1 MKSVVR
7 LALVDPKDSSRASLK
22 NLLLGIESVWL
33 EAECSSY
40 DYFFDVV
47 MQTQPDIALIA
58 IDSDP
63 NMALDLV
70 AQISNNLTNCAA
82 LVISSSQEGSLIL
95 RAMRNG
101 AREYLSQPLRLDDF
115 LAALDRIQQAHGG
128 RNEDGRTRSSQV
140 ITVAGVSGGLGCTAV
155 AVNLAC
161 MLAQNP
167 RNNVGIIDLDLALGD
182 ADVWLDIIPD
192 YTIQDV
198 ADNISRLDY
207 SLLKRSLTQHSC
219 GAFLLPRPVQ
229 MDDRPAIS
237 PDELRRVIALLKST
251 FTHLIIDVSKGYSP
265 LDLAAMESSDS
276 VLMITQL
283 DLPCLRNVV
292 RVMQFFDQKPGLTE
306 KIKIV
311 VNRMGLQD
319 ANISLSKALETIGR
333 EVYFQLP
340 NDYVSMVES
349 RNNGVPLLTHA
360 PKSRI
365 TKAIEQLALTFDQ
378 NTEQASDIKKAG
390 ELTKSKKG
398 LFSFLSSG
406 SR

>member
-1 MKSVVR
+1 MKVVR

-22 NLLLGIESVWL
+22 NLLLGIDAVWL

-47 MQTQPDIALIA
+47 TQTQPDIALIA
-58 IDSDP
+58 IDSDTTKG
-63 NMALDLV
+63 LDLI
-70 AQISNNLTNCAA
+70 AQISANLPGCAA
-82 LVISSSQEGSLIL
+82 LVISGSQEGSLIL

-101 AREYLSQPLRLDDF
+101 AREYLGLPLRLEDF
-115 LAALDRIQQAHGG
+115 LSALDRIQQTTHSRTDEG
-128 RNEDGRTRSSQV
+128 RVKSAQV
-140 ITVAGVSGGLGCTAV
+140 ITIAGVCGGVGCTAV
-155 AVNLAC
+155 AINLAC

-167 RNNVGIIDLDLALGD
+167 RNNVAIIDLDLALGD
-182 ADVWLDIIPD
+182 ADVWLDVIPD

-207 SLLKRSLTQHSC
+207 SLLKRSLTKHAS
-219 GAFLLPRPVQ
+219 GAYLLPRPVQ
-229 MDDRPAIS
+229 MDERPAIS
-237 PDELRRVIALLKST
+237 PDELRRVISLLKAT
-251 FTHLIIDVSKGYSP
+251 FTHLILDISKSFSV
-265 LDLAAMESSDS
+265 LDIAAMESSDN
-276 VLMITQL
+276 VLLITQL

-292 RVMQFFDQKPGLTE
+292 RLMQFFDQRPGLSE

-319 ANISLSKALETIGR
+319 ANISLNKALETIGR
-333 EVYFQLP
+333 EIYFQLP

-365 TKAIEQLALTFDQ
+365 TKAIEQLAQLLDPPVDDD
-378 NTEQASDIKKAG
+378 EKKSSEPA
-390 ELTKSKKG
+390 KAKKG
-398 LFSFLSSG
+398 LFSFLSSA
-406 SR
+406 SRG

>member
-1 MKSVVR
+1 MKVVR

-22 NLLLGIESVWL
+22 NLLLGIDTVWL

-40 DYFFDVV
+40 DYFLDVIA
-47 MQTQPDIALIA
+47 QTQPDIALIA
-58 IDSDP
+58 IDTDP
-63 NMALDLV
+63 TQGLDLV
-70 AQISNNLTNCAA
+70 AQISSSVPGCAA
-82 LVISSSQEGSLIL
+82 LVISGSQEGSLIL

-101 AREYLSQPLRLDDF
+101 AREFLSQPLRLEDF
-115 LAALDRIQQAHGG
+115 LPALERIQQTQVSRSDEG
-128 RNEDGRTRSSQV
+128 RAKASQV
-140 ITVAGVSGGLGCTAV
+140 ISIAGVSGGLGCTAI

-161 MLAQNP
+161 MLAKNE
-167 RNNVGIIDLDLALGD
+167 RNNVAIIDLDLALGD

-207 SLLKRSLTQHSC
+207 ALLKRSLTRHAC

-229 MDDRPAIS
+229 MDDRPAIT
-237 PDELRRVIALLKST
+237 PDELRRVIALLKAT
-251 FTHLIIDVSKGYSP
+251 FTHLIIDTSKSFSA
-265 LDLAAMESSDS
+265 LDLAVMEASDS
-276 VLMITQL
+276 VLLITQL

-292 RVMQFFDQKPGLTE
+292 RLMQYFDPKPGLPE
-306 KIKIV
+306 KTKII

-340 NDYVSMVES
+340 NDYIAVVES

-360 PKSRI
+360 PKARI
-365 TKAIEQLALTFDQ
+365 TKAIEQLAIQLDHGSDEPSKTLA
-378 NTEQASDIKKAG
+378 EQP
-390 ELTKSKKG
+390 KSKKG
-398 LFSFLSSG
+398 LFSFLSSAA
-406 SR
+406 R

>member
-1 MKSVVR
+1 MKVVR

-22 NLLLGIESVWL
+22 NLLLGIDAVWL

-40 DYFFDVV
+40 DYFVDVV
-47 MQTQPDIALIA
+47 TQTQPDIALIA
-58 IDSDP
+58 IDADP
-63 NMALDLV
+63 NKGLDLI
-70 AQISNNLTNCAA
+70 AQIAANQPGCAT
-82 LVISSSQEGSLIL
+82 LVISASQEGSLIL

-101 AREYLSQPLRLDDF
+101 AREYLSLPLRLEDF
-115 LAALDRIQQAHGG
+115 LSALDRIQQTTHS
-128 RNEDGRTRSSQV
+128 RTDEGRTKSAQV
-140 ITVAGVSGGLGCTAV
+140 ITVAGVCGGVGCTAI

-161 MLAQNP
+161 MLAVNP
-167 RNNVGIIDLDLALGD
+167 SNNVAVIDLDLALGD

-207 SLLKRSLTQHSC
+207 ALLKRSLTKHSS
-219 GAFLLPRPVQ
+219 GAYLLPRPVQ
-229 MDDRPAIS
+229 LDERVTIS
-237 PDELRRVIALLKST
+237 PDELRRVIALLKAT
-251 FTHLIIDVSKGYSP
+251 FTHLILDVSKSFTA
-265 LDLAAMESSDS
+265 LDLAAMECSDN
-276 VLMITQL
+276 VLLISQL

-292 RVMQFFDQKPGLTE
+292 RLMQFFDQRPGLPD

-319 ANISLSKALETIGR
+319 ANISLNKALETIGR
-333 EVYFQLP
+333 EIYFQLP

-349 RNNGVPLLTHA
+349 RNNGVPLMTHA

-365 TKAIEQLALTFDQ
+365 AKAIEQFAQLLDPPITDDDKPA
-378 NTEQASDIKKAG
+378 EPVKA
-390 ELTKSKKG
+390 KKG
-398 LFSFLSSG
+398 LFSFLSSA

>member
-1 MKSVVR
+1 MKVVR

-22 NLLLGIESVWL
+22 NLLLGIDAVWL

-47 MQTQPDIALIA
+47 TQTQPDIALIA

-63 NMALDLV
+63 TKGLDLIS
-70 AQISNNLTNCAA
+70 QISANLPGCAA
-82 LVISSSQEGSLIL
+82 LVISGSQEGSLIL

-101 AREYLSQPLRLDDF
+101 AREYLSLPLRLEDF
-115 LAALDRIQQAHGG
+115 LSALDRIQQTTHSRTDEG
-128 RNEDGRTRSSQV
+128 RVKSAQV
-140 ITVAGVSGGLGCTAV
+140 VTLAGVCGGVGCTAI

-161 MLAQNP
+161 MLAQNQ
-167 RNNVGIIDLDLALGD
+167 RNNVAIIDLNLSLGD
-182 ADVWLDIIPD
+182 ADVWLDVIPD

-207 SLLKRSLTQHSC
+207 ALLKRSLTKHSS
-219 GAFLLPRPVQ
+219 GAYLLPRPVQ
-229 MDDRPAIS
+229 MDERPAIS
-237 PDELRRVIALLKST
+237 PDELRRVISLLKAT
-251 FTHLIIDVSKGYSP
+251 FTHLILDTSKSFSP
-265 LDLAAMESSDS
+265 LDIAAMECSDN
-276 VLMITQL
+276 VLLITQL

-292 RVMQFFDQKPGLTE
+292 RLMQFFDQRRGLPE
-306 KIKIV
+306 KVKIV

-319 ANISLSKALETIGR
+319 ANISLNKALETIGR
-333 EVYFQLP
+333 EIYFQLP

-365 TKAIEQLALTFDQ
+365 TKAIENLAQLLDPPVDDD
-378 NTEQASDIKKAG
+378 EKKSSEPA
-390 ELTKSKKG
+390 KAKKG
-398 LFSFLSSG
+398 LFSFLSSA

>member
-7 LALVDPKDSSRASLK
+7 LALVDPKDSNRASLK
-22 NLLLGIESVWL
+22 NLLLGLDAVWL

-40 DYFFDVV
+40 EYFFDVIA
-47 MQTQPDIALIA
+47 QTQPDIALIA

-63 NMALDLV
+63 NMGLDLV
-70 AQISNNLTNCAA
+70 AQITNNLPNCAA
-82 LVISSSQEGSLIL
+82 LVISGSQEGSLIL

-101 AREYLSQPLRLDDF
+101 AREFLAQPLKLDDF
-115 LAALDRIQQAHGG
+115 LAALDRINQSQNI
-128 RNEDGRTRSSQV
+128 RNEDGPKKNSQV
-140 ITVAGVSGGLGCTAV
+140 LTVASVSGGLGSTAI

-167 RNNVGIIDLDLALGD
+167 RNNVAIIDLDLALGD

-207 SLLKRSLTQHSC
+207 ALLKRSLTRHAC

-229 MDDRPAIS
+229 MDDRPVIS
-237 PDELRRVIALLKST
+237 PDELRRVIALLKAT
-251 FTHLIIDVSKGYSP
+251 FTHLIVDLSKSYTP
-265 LDLAAMESSDS
+265 LDLAAIESSDS
-276 VLMITQL
+276 VLLVTQL

-292 RVMQFFDQKPGLTE
+292 RTMQFFDQKEGLAE
-306 KIKIV
+306 KVKII

-319 ANISLSKALETIGR
+319 ANISLNKALETIGR
-333 EVYFQLP
+333 EIFFQLP

-349 RNNGVPLLTHA
+349 RNNGVPLLTYA
-360 PKSRI
+360 PKARI
-365 TKAIEQLALTFDQ
+365 TKALEELAQQLDLNAEPADT
-378 NTEQASDIKKAG
+378 KKPADPP
-390 ELTKSKKG
+390 KNKKG
-398 LFSFLSSG
+398 LFSFLSRA

>member
-1 MKSVVR
+1 MKVVR

-22 NLLLGIESVWL
+22 NLLLGIDAVWL

-47 MQTQPDIALIA
+47 TQTQPDIALIA

-63 NMALDLV
+63 VKGLDLI
-70 AQISNNLTNCAA
+70 AQISANLPGCAA
-82 LVISSSQEGSLIL
+82 LVISGSQEGSLIL

-101 AREYLSQPLRLDDF
+101 AREYLSLPLRLEDF
-115 LAALDRIQQAHGG
+115 LAALDRIQQTTHSRTDEG
-128 RNEDGRTRSSQV
+128 RVKSAQV
-140 ITVAGVSGGLGCTAV
+140 VTIAGVCGGVGCTAI

-167 RNNVGIIDLDLALGD
+167 RNNVAIIDLDLALGD
-182 ADVWLDIIPD
+182 ADVWLDVIPD

-207 SLLKRSLTQHSC
+207 ALLKRSLTKHAS
-219 GAFLLPRPVQ
+219 GAYLLPRPVQ

-237 PDELRRVIALLKST
+237 PDELRRVISLLKAT
-251 FTHLIIDVSKGYSP
+251 FTHLILDISKSFSA
-265 LDLAAMESSDS
+265 LDIAAMECSDN
-276 VLMITQL
+276 VLLITQL

-292 RVMQFFDQKPGLTE
+292 RLMQFFDQRPSLTQ

-319 ANISLSKALETIGR
+319 ANISLNKALETIGR
-333 EVYFQLP
+333 EIFFQLP

-365 TKAIEQLALTFDQ
+365 TKAIEQLAQLLDPPVDDD
-378 NTEQASDIKKAG
+378 EKKLA
-390 ELTKSKKG
+390 EPAKAKKG
-398 LFSFLSSG
+398 LFSFLSSA
-406 SR
+406 SRG

>member
-7 LALVDPKDSSRASLK
+7 LALVDPKDASRASLK
-22 NLLLGIESVWL
+22 NLLLGIETVWL

-47 MQTQPDIALIA
+47 SQTQPDIALIA

-63 NMALDLV
+63 NMGLDLV
-70 AQISNNLTNCAA
+70 AQISNNLPTCAA
-82 LVISSSQEGSLIL
+82 LVISTSQEGSLIL

-115 LAALDRIQQAHGG
+115 LSALDRIQQTQNS
-128 RNEDGRTRSSQV
+128 RNDDGRTKNSQV

-161 MLAQNP
+161 LLAQNV
-167 RNNVGIIDLDLALGD
+167 RNNVAIIDLDLSLGD

-207 SLLKRSLTQHSC
+207 SLLKRSLTQHLS

-229 MDDRPAIS
+229 MDERPAIS
-237 PDELRRVIALLKST
+237 PDELRRVIALLKAT

-265 LDLAAMESSDS
+265 LDLAAMESSDT

-292 RVMQFFDQKPGLTE
+292 RVMQFFDQKPGLSE

-319 ANISLSKALETIGR
+319 ANISLNKALETIGR
-333 EVYFQLP
+333 DIYFQLP

-365 TKAIEQLALTFDQ
+365 TKALEQLAQQLDLNSDQ
-378 NTEQASDIKKAG
+378 AADIKKAA
-390 ELTKSKKG
+390 EQPKAKKG

-406 SR
+406 SK

>member
-1 MKSVVR
+1 MKVVR

-22 NLLLGIESVWL
+22 NLLLGIDAVWL

-47 MQTQPDIALIA
+47 TQTQPDIALIA
-58 IDSDP
+58 IDSDTTKG
-63 NMALDLV
+63 LDLI
-70 AQISNNLTNCAA
+70 AQISANLPGCAA
-82 LVISSSQEGSLIL
+82 LVISGSQEGSLIL

-101 AREYLSQPLRLDDF
+101 AREYLSLPLRLEDF
-115 LAALDRIQQAHGG
+115 LSALDRIQQTTHSRTDEG
-128 RNEDGRTRSSQV
+128 RVKSAQV
-140 ITVAGVSGGLGCTAV
+140 VTIAGVCGGVGCTAI

-167 RNNVGIIDLDLALGD
+167 RNNVAIIDLDLALGD
-182 ADVWLDIIPD
+182 ADVWLDVIPD

-207 SLLKRSLTQHSC
+207 ALLKRSLTKHAS
-219 GAFLLPRPVQ
+219 GAYLLPRPVQ
-229 MDDRPAIS
+229 MDERPAIS
-237 PDELRRVIALLKST
+237 PDELRRVISLLKAT
-251 FTHLIIDVSKGYSP
+251 FTHLILDISKSFSP
-265 LDLAAMESSDS
+265 LDIAAMECSDN
-276 VLMITQL
+276 VLLITQL

-292 RVMQFFDQKPGLTE
+292 RLMQFFDQRNGLPE

-319 ANISLSKALETIGR
+319 ANISLNKALETIGR
-333 EVYFQLP
+333 EIFFQLP

-365 TKAIEQLALTFDQ
+365 TKAIEQLAQLLDPPV
-378 NTEQASDIKKAG
+378 EDDEKKLG
-390 ELTKSKKG
+390 EPAKAKKG
-398 LFSFLSSG
+398 LFSFLSSA
-406 SR
+406 SRG